1 MVALAQCNR
10 GSERGHGQTV
20 ERQGNQVTYEQEK
33 VRREILMPRDSDLVA
48 EAIGRSVMERV
59 AAAEKEMAEMEL
71 QERKA
76 EQQGLLQQARGVLI
90 RLFNLVGRNAAE
102 GR

>member
-1 MVALAQCNR
+1 M
-10 GSERGHGQTV
+10 
-20 ERQGNQVTYEQEK
+20 TYEQEK